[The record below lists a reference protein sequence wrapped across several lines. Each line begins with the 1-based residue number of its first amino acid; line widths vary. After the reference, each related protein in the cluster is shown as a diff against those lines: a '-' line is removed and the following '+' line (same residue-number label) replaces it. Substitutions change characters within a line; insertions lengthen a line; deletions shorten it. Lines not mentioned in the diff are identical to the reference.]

1 MPAGYPSVG
10 PAETARDTGG
20 LVRRTATEHALPMAT
35 RAESTPVDVAD
46 RPLVLVDVRA
56 SACGYQALVWALQ
69 EAQRRAAR
77 PPAGPVWPGASM
89 EAEVGCAGVKR
100 APGAR
105 VARGT

>member
-69 EAQRRAAR
+69 EAQRRDAVLLAVT
-77 PPAGPVWPGASM
+77 VWPGDPT
-89 EAEVGCAGVKR
+89 EPDEGCAEMER
-100 APGAR
+100 ALA
-105 VARGT
+105 A